1 MIDYDSQFFNFY
13 VYFNISLKETNKN
26 VFKNNTKIYMQLS
39 MLQQEKN
46 NFFFLLTIEKLK
58 RFFKKLLF

>member
-46 NFFFLLTIEKLK
+46 NFFFLLTIKKLK

>member
-1 MIDYDSQFFNFY
+1 
-13 VYFNISLKETNKN
+13 
-26 VFKNNTKIYMQLS
+26 MQLS

>member
-46 NFFFLLTIEKLK
+46 NFFFYLLQKN
-58 RFFKKLLF
+58 

>member
-1 MIDYDSQFFNFY
+1 MINYDSQFFNFY